1 MKSPLFR
8 QEALDHQGRRSF
20 GQVIISRPLA
30 SSALVGFL
38 ILLAVAVVSLLAT
51 LHYDRRE
58 SVRGH
63 LVAGGGMTRV
73 QAPVSGMVSRLAVS
87 SGDRVAT
94 GQTLFEISPQSGQA
108 SPNIVLT
115 APRPGRVS
123 LTQASSGQE
132 VKSGDLIL
140 AILPDPMVLEAEL
153 LVPTRLIR
161 LIEIG
166 EPVTLRYHAFP
177 YRQFG
182 TYGATISK
190 IAEAPLLPSELKGP
204 ASSDEAVFPVTVALH
219 SQHVGMAGHR
229 HHLRAGLQLDADIAV
244 ERRSLLASLR
254 LGNW

>member
-20 GQVIISRPLA
+20 GQVIFSRPLA

-38 ILLAVAVVSLLAT
+38 LLVALAVVSLLAT

-58 SVRGH
+58 SVSGH
-63 LVAGGGMTRV
+63 LVASGGITRV
-73 QAPVSGMVSRLAVS
+73 QAPATGAISQLAVS
-87 SGDRVAT
+87 SGDMVAK
-94 GQTLFEISPQSGQA
+94 GQTLFEMSPESGQA
-108 SPNIVLT
+108 SPNTVVT

-123 LTQASSGQE
+123 LLRVSPSQE

-140 AILPDPMVLEAEL
+140 AILPDPTALEAEL

-166 EPVTLRYHAFP
+166 DPVTLRYRAFP
-177 YRQFG
+177 HRQFG
-182 TYGATISK
+182 THGATISK
-190 IAEAPLLPSELKGP
+190 IAEAPLLPSELTGP
-204 ASSDEAVFPVTVALH
+204 FSSDEAVFPVTVALH
-219 SQHVGMAGHR
+219 SQEVSLAGQR
-229 HHLRAGLQLDADIAV
+229 RHLRIGLLLDADIAV